1 MVDVLV
7 RADRGKNDTS
17 RMEDVDE
24 IKVINSMLYQ
34 KQAKDNLDWRL
45 LTKAHAD
52 GKIQRSTLK
61 AQVKTMKWTD
71 IRYQSQCHWYG
82 SFTEMVNDLLKN
94 NVGIC
99 KKT

>member
-1 MVDVLV
+1 MIGSDVGKNSTLLNGADIDFMVDVLV

-52 GKIQRSTLK
+52 GKI
-61 AQVKTMKWTD
+61 
-71 IRYQSQCHWYG
+71 
-82 SFTEMVNDLLKN
+82 
-94 NVGIC
+94 
-99 KKT
+99 

>member
-1 MVDVLV
+1 MIGSDVGKNITLLNGADIDFMVDVLV

-52 GKIQRSTLK
+52 GKI
-61 AQVKTMKWTD
+61 
-71 IRYQSQCHWYG
+71 
-82 SFTEMVNDLLKN
+82 
-94 NVGIC
+94 
-99 KKT
+99 

>member
-1 MVDVLV
+1 MIGSDVGKNSTLLNGADIDFMVDVLV
-7 RADRGKNDTS
+7 RTDRGKNDTS

-52 GKIQRSTLK
+52 GKI
-61 AQVKTMKWTD
+61 
-71 IRYQSQCHWYG
+71 
-82 SFTEMVNDLLKN
+82 
-94 NVGIC
+94 
-99 KKT
+99 